1 MTFHLINSCP
11 QDIDTFV
18 CFMQY
23 NDIPDFSDAALQE
36 AFDAYFGGDDLDL
49 SSGDVKS
56 LRLKRNGDFINLL
69 LAAFDFATENELD
82 DFRKITLKLG
92 TKLNELNAKAILIDG
107 LMAFTDD
114 KEEILRQF
122 SSTLPLCDYAFDKY
136 KQQKAEYT
144 AKEIFILETD
154 SFADAVLTQALQEG
168 VNIANAICIARDLT
182 NEPSDILTPT
192 ELANRVMAFGKEY
205 GFEVEIFD
213 KDACKKLGMSAF
225 LTVSRGSAYE
235 PKLIVMR
242 YLGNVYS
249 EKAAMGVI
257 GKGLCYDSGGL
268 YLKPGSSMEHSKADM
283 AGGAA
288 VIGAM
293 CAFAANQVPVNVTA
307 VVAACENMLDG
318 KGYRNGDLVQ
328 TMAGKSVFVGST
340 DAEGRLTLA
349 DAITYMVRHEHVDN
363 IIELSTL
370 TGSCANFF
378 GDICCG
384 VLTTDDKLYSKLSNC
399 SDISGEKYWRLP
411 HFDEYRKFI
420 KSDIADLHNTSTG
433 GAGGIC
439 AGLFLDE
446 FKEDK
451 PFIHLDVAGMTF
463 TKKKK
468 NGYPKG
474 GTGYGVKTVYHYIK
488 GGLENE

>member
-1 MTFHLINSCP
+1 MENKFVNLI
-11 QDIDTFV
+11 FAAL
-18 CFMQY
+18 
-23 NDIPDFSDAALQE
+23 DFSSD
-36 AFDAYFGGDDLDL
+36 
-49 SSGDVKS
+49 
-56 LRLKRNGDFINLL
+56 NL
-69 LAAFDFATENELD
+69 LD
-82 DFRKITLKLG
+82 DFRKITLELGKALNDCKAKIIYVEGLLTSPKALKL
-92 TKLNELNAKAILIDG
+92 AS
-107 LMAFTDD
+107 
-114 KEEILRQF
+114 QF

-136 KQQKAEYT
+136 KQTKADFT
-144 AKEIFILETD
+144 KKEITLFTQDNNID
-154 SFADAVLTQALQEG
+154 SLTSALNEG
-168 VNIANAICIARDLT
+168 MHIAESICIARDLV
-182 NEPSDILTPT
+182 NEPSDVLTPY
-192 ELANRVMAFGKEY
+192 ELANRCVSYGKKY
-205 GFEVEIFD
+205 GFEVDVFD
-213 KDACKKLGMSAF
+213 REVCEKLGMSAF

-235 PKLIVMR
+235 PNLTVMR
-242 YLGNVYS
+242 YLGNVNFDTPTL
-249 EKAAMGVI
+249 GVI

-268 YLKPGSSMEHSKADM
+268 YLKPGASMEHSKADM

-293 CAFAANQVPVNVTA
+293 CALAANQVPVNVTA

-318 KGYRNGDLVQ
+318 KGYRNGDIVH

-349 DAITYMVRHEHVDN
+349 DAITYMVRHENVDS

-378 GDICCG
+378 GDVCCG

-399 SDISGEKYWRLP
+399 SDISGEKYWRIP
-411 HFDEYRKFI
+411 HFDEFREFI

-463 TKKKK
+463 TKKKR

-488 GGLENE
+488 G

>member
-1 MTFHLINSCP
+1 MIFKTVTSCP
-11 QDIDTFV
+11 QDIDTV
-18 CFMQY
+18 VLYMQY
-23 NDIPDFSDAALQE
+23 DKTPAFTDAALQNS
-36 AFDAYFGGDDLDL
+36 FDLALGGDDLDL
-49 SSGDVKS
+49 SAGTIKS
-56 LRLKRNGDFINLL
+56 FRIRHAENFINLI
-69 LAAFDFATENELD
+69 LAAIDFAKEDEWD
-82 DFRKITLKLG
+82 AFRKLTLKLG
-92 TKLNELNAKAILIDG
+92 TKLNEWKAEKIVVDG
-107 LMAFTDD
+107 LMNWMDTD
-114 KEEILRQF
+114 EILRQF

-136 KQQKAEYT
+136 KEKKADYT
-144 AKEIFILETD
+144 AKEISVFCPKDVPSMTD
-154 SFADAVLTQALQEG
+154 SLLEG
-168 VNIANAICIARDLT
+168 ANLAQGICIARDLV
-182 NEPSDILTPT
+182 NEPSDVLTPS
-192 ELANRVMAFGKEY
+192 ELADRTAAYGKKY
-205 GFEVEIFD
+205 GFDVEIFD
-213 KDACKKLGMSAF
+213 QEACEKLGMKAF

-242 YLGNVYS
+242 YHGKSDTASDSCNTS
-249 EKAAMGVI
+249 DTSQGII

-268 YLKPGSSMEHSKADM
+268 YLKPGASMEHSKADM

-293 CAFAANQVPVNVTA
+293 CALAINKIPVNVTA

-318 KGYRNGDLVQ
+318 KGYRNGDIVQ

-349 DAITYMVRHEHVDN
+349 DAITYMVRHENMDS
-363 IIELSTL
+363 IMELSTL

-378 GDICCG
+378 GDVCCG
-384 VLTTDDKLYSKLSNC
+384 VLTTDDILYSKLSNC
-399 SDISGEKYWRLP
+399 SKISGEKYWRIP
-411 HFDEYRKFI
+411 HYDEYREFI
-420 KSDIADLHNTSTG
+420 KAENADFHNTSTG

-463 TKKKK
+463 SKKKRD
-468 NGYPKG
+468 GYPKG

-488 GGLENE
+488 NN